1 MGLIVLDGG
10 VLIGVLDG
18 SDVHHLPS
26 TDALR
31 RAESNRDHLAL
42 PTSELAEILVGPS
55 RRGPEAVAIVDALL
69 VTLAIDLVAIDQA
82 IARQAAVLRAET
94 RLRLPDALVVASA
107 IVLRAD
113 RLLSTDGRWPTA
125 VADLFRGTI
134 DVVGQ

>member
-1 MGLIVLDGG
+1 MGLIVLDAG
-10 VLIGVLDG
+10 VLIGVLDR
-18 SDVHHLPS
+18 SDVHHGAA
-26 TDALR
+26 TEALR
-31 RAESNRDHLAL
+31 RTEESLDRLVL
-42 PTSELAEILVGPS
+42 PASALAEILVGPS
-55 RRGPEAVAIVDALL
+55 RRGPEAVAIVDGLL

-134 DVVGQ
+134 DIVGQ